1 MLPNQNL
8 NLMKLYAS
16 IHGVC
21 GLAEGYSD
29 TTVQF
34 FKTLEQAKE
43 HKNRILDLLMKEEV
57 EAIESNRGFSGGLAV
72 ESLSDGTQDIITMN
86 EDECE
91 QEILKIVEVNPT
103 WDTDNGESEVAN
115 NSTPEFLM
123 WNQMDCEVMY
133 DGEYL
138 PTDMGCIKEA
148 TDALYG
154 VSESMLMEA
163 WADFV
168 GGIYYQRDTM
178 LDADDVCIHF
188 FRIPKSDTL

>member
-1 MLPNQNL
+1 
-8 NLMKLYAS
+8 MKVYAS

-21 GLAEGYSD
+21 GLTEGYSE

-43 HKNRILDLLMKEEV
+43 HKVRLLDFLMKTEHEEV
-57 EAIESNRGFSGGLAV
+57 ITHT
-72 ESLSDGTQDIITMN
+72 DGTQDIIVYDDLN
-86 EDECE
+86 SE
-91 QEILKIVEVNPT
+91 QEILKIVEVNPL
-103 WDTDNGESEVAN
+103 WDTDKPDPAN
-115 NSTPEFLM
+115 SSTREWLM
-123 WNQMDCEVMY
+123 WNQMDTEAMY

-148 TDALYG
+148 TDALHG
-154 VSESMLMEA
+154 TVESIPMDE

-168 GGIYYQRDTM
+168 GGIYYRGEAM
-178 LDADDVCIHF
+178 LDADDVCIYF

>member
-1 MLPNQNL
+1 
-8 NLMKLYAS
+8 MKLYAS

-43 HKNRILDLLMKEEV
+43 HKARLLALLMKEEH
-57 EAIESNRGFSGGLAV
+57 EEIITHT
-72 ESLSDGTQDIITMN
+72 DGTQDIIVMN
-86 EDECE
+86 DDESLH
-91 QEILKIVEVNPT
+91 EILKIVEVNPL
-103 WDTDNGESEVAN
+103 WDTDHFNPAN
-115 NSTPEFLM
+115 SSTREWLM
-123 WNQMDCEVMY
+123 WNQMDTEVMY
-133 DGEYL
+133 DGEFL

-154 VSESMLMEA
+154 TNESMLMEP
-163 WADFV
+163 WSDFV
-168 GGIYYQRDTM
+168 GGIFYRGEAM

-188 FRIPKSDTL
+188 FRVPKSDTL

>member
-1 MLPNQNL
+1 
-8 NLMKLYAS
+8 MKLYAS

>member
-1 MLPNQNL
+1 
-8 NLMKLYAS
+8 MKLYAS

-43 HKNRILDLLMKEEV
+43 HKARVLAELLRLEPEGIV
-57 EAIESNRGFSGGLAV
+57 
-72 ESLSDGTQDIITMN
+72 SLSDGTQDIVTYSS
-86 EDECE
+86 DEAE
-91 QEILKIVEVNPT
+91 EEILKIVEVNPM
-103 WDTDNGESEVAN
+103 WDIDDPNPAN
-115 NSTPEFLM
+115 SSTREWLL
-123 WNQMDCEVMY
+123 WNQLDCKAMY
-133 DGEYL
+133 DGEFL

-154 VSESMLMEA
+154 TNESMPMDE

-168 GGIYYQRDTM
+168 GGIYYRGEAM

-188 FRIPKSDTL
+188 FRVPKSDTL

>member
-1 MLPNQNL
+1 
-8 NLMKLYAS
+8 MKLYAS
-16 IHGVC
+16 LHGVC

-43 HKNRILDLLMKEEV
+43 HKARLLALLMKEEH
-57 EAIESNRGFSGGLAV
+57 EEIITHT
-72 ESLSDGTQDIITMN
+72 DGTQDIIVMN
-86 EDECE
+86 DLESEH
-91 QEILKIVEVNPT
+91 EILKIIEVEPL
-103 WDTDNGESEVAN
+103 WDTEPKSRHTREY
-115 NSTPEFLM
+115 LM
-123 WNQMDCEVMY
+123 WNQIDCEAMY
-133 DGEYL
+133 DGDYL

-148 TDALYG
+148 TDAMHG
-154 VSESMLMEA
+154 TVSSIPMDD

-168 GGIYYQRDTM
+168 GDMYYRGEAM

>member
-21 GLAEGYSD
+21 GLAEGYSE

-43 HKNRILDLLMKEEV
+43 HKARVLALLMKTEHEEV
-57 EAIESNRGFSGGLAV
+57 ITHT
-72 ESLSDGTQDIITMN
+72 DGTQDIIVYDDLN
-86 EDECE
+86 SE
-91 QEILKIVEVNPT
+91 QEILKIVEVNPL
-103 WDTDNGESEVAN
+103 WDTDKPDPAN
-115 NSTPEFLM
+115 SSTREWLM
-123 WNQMDCEVMY
+123 WNQMDTEAMY

-148 TDALYG
+148 TDALHG
-154 VSESMLMEA
+154 TVESIPMDE

-168 GGIYYQRDTM
+168 GGIYYRGEAM
-178 LDADDVCIHF
+178 LDADDVCIYF
-188 FRIPKSDTL
+188 FRVPKSDTL

>member
-1 MLPNQNL
+1 
-8 NLMKLYAS
+8 MKLYAS

-43 HKNRILDLLMKEEV
+43 HKARILDLLMKEEH
-57 EAIESNRGFSGGLAV
+57 ESV
-72 ESLSDGTQDIITMN
+72 VSLSNGMQDTIIMN
-86 EDECE
+86 EEECE
-91 QEILKIVEVNPT
+91 QEILKIVEVEPL
-103 WDTDNGESEVAN
+103 WDTDHFNPAN
-115 NSTPEFLM
+115 SSTREWLM
-123 WNQMDCEVMY
+123 WNQMDCDVMY

-148 TDALYG
+148 TDILYG
-154 VSESMLMEA
+154 ANESMLMEP

-168 GGIYYQRDTM
+168 GGIYYRGEAM

-188 FRIPKSDTL
+188 FRVPKSDTL

>member
-1 MLPNQNL
+1 
-8 NLMKLYAS
+8 MKLYAS

-29 TTVQF
+29 TTAQF

-43 HKNRILDLLMKEEV
+43 HKARILDLLMKDEPEEV
-57 EAIESNRGFSGGLAV
+57 ITHT
-72 ESLSDGTQDIITMN
+72 DGTQDIIVMN
-86 EDECE
+86 DDESYH
-91 QEILKIVEVNPT
+91 EILKIVEVNPL
-103 WDTDNGESEVAN
+103 WDTDHFNPAN
-115 NSTPEFLM
+115 SSTREWLM
-123 WNQMDCEVMY
+123 WNQMDTEVMY

-154 VSESMLMEA
+154 TNESMLMEP
-163 WADFV
+163 WSDFV
-168 GGIYYQRDTM
+168 GGIFYRGEAM

-188 FRIPKSDTL
+188 FRVPKSDTL

>member
-1 MLPNQNL
+1 
-8 NLMKLYAS
+8 MKLYAS
-16 IHGVC
+16 LHGVC

-43 HKNRILDLLMKEEV
+43 HKARLLSLLMKEEHEEV
-57 EAIESNRGFSGGLAV
+57 ITHT
-72 ESLSDGTQDIITMN
+72 DGTQDIIVIN
-86 EDECE
+86 DDECE
-91 QEILKIVEVNPT
+91 HEILKIIEVNPL
-103 WDTDNGESEVAN
+103 WDTDHFNPAN
-115 NSTPEFLM
+115 SSTREWLM
-123 WNQMDCEVMY
+123 WNQMDCEAMY

-148 TDALYG
+148 TDAMHG
-154 VSESMLMEA
+154 TTESMPMDE

-168 GGIYYQRDTM
+168 GGIYYRGEAM

>member
-29 TTVQF
+29 TTAQF

-43 HKNRILDLLMKEEV
+43 HKARILDLLMKDEPEEV
-57 EAIESNRGFSGGLAV
+57 IT
-72 ESLSDGTQDIITMN
+72 LSDGTQDIIVMN
-86 EDECE
+86 DDESYH
-91 QEILKIVEVNPT
+91 EILKIVEVDPL
-103 WDTDNGESEVAN
+103 WDTDHFNPAN
-115 NSTPEFLM
+115 SRTCEWLM
-123 WNQMDCEVMY
+123 WNQMDTEVMY

-148 TDALYG
+148 TDVLYG
-154 VSESMLMEA
+154 TNESMLMEP

-168 GGIYYQRDTM
+168 GGIFYRGAAM

>member
-43 HKNRILDLLMKEEV
+43 HKARLLALLMKEEH
-57 EAIESNRGFSGGLAV
+57 ESV
-72 ESLSDGTQDIITMN
+72 ISLSNGLQDTVIMN
-86 EDECE
+86 DDEAE
-91 QEILKIVEVNPT
+91 HEILKIVEVNPL
-103 WDTDNGESEVAN
+103 WDIDKPDPAN
-115 NSTPEFLM
+115 SNVREWLM
-123 WNQMDCEVMY
+123 WNQMDCDVMY

-148 TDALYG
+148 TDAMHG
-154 VSESMLMEA
+154 TTESMPMDE

-168 GGIYYQRDTM
+168 GGIYYRGEAM

>member
-1 MLPNQNL
+1 
-8 NLMKLYAS
+8 MKLYAS
-16 IHGVC
+16 LHGVC

-43 HKNRILDLLMKEEV
+43 HKARLLALLMKEEH
-57 EAIESNRGFSGGLAV
+57 EEIITHT
-72 ESLSDGTQDIITMN
+72 DGTQDIIVMN
-86 EDECE
+86 DLESEH
-91 QEILKIVEVNPT
+91 EILKIIEVNPL
-103 WDTDNGESEVAN
+103 WDIDKPDPAN
-115 NSTPEFLM
+115 SNVREWLM

-133 DGEYL
+133 DGEFL

-154 VSESMLMEA
+154 TNESMPIDE

-168 GGIYYQRDTM
+168 GGIFYRGEAM

-188 FRIPKSDTL
+188 FRVPKSDTL

>member
-1 MLPNQNL
+1 
-8 NLMKLYAS
+8 MKLYAS

-133 DGEYL
+133 DGEFL

-154 VSESMLMEA
+154 TTESMPMDE

-168 GGIYYQRDTM
+168 GGIYYRGEAM

>member
-43 HKNRILDLLMKEEV
+43 HKARLLDLLMKEEV
-57 EAIESNRGFSGGLAV
+57 EEIESNRGFSGGLVV

-91 QEILKIVEVNPT
+91 QEILKIVEVNPL
-103 WDTDNGESEVAN
+103 WDTDKPDPAN
-115 NSTPEFLM
+115 SSTREWLM
-123 WNQMDCEVMY
+123 WNQMDTEVMY
-133 DGEYL
+133 DGEFL

-148 TDALYG
+148 TDALHG
-154 VSESMLMEA
+154 TVESIPMDE

-168 GGIYYQRDTM
+168 GGIYYRGEAM

-188 FRIPKSDTL
+188 FRVPKSDTL

>member
-43 HKNRILDLLMKEEV
+43 HKARILDFLMKEEV
-57 EAIESNRGFSGGLAV
+57 KAIESNRGFSGGLVV

-86 EDECE
+86 EEECE
-91 QEILKIVEVNPT
+91 QEILKIVEVNPLY
-103 WDTDNGESEVAN
+103 DTDKPDPAN
-115 NSTPEFLM
+115 SSTREWLI
-123 WNQMDCEVMY
+123 WNQMDAEAMY
-133 DGEYL
+133 NGEYL

-148 TDALYG
+148 TDALHG
-154 VSESMLMEA
+154 TVESIPMDE

-168 GGIYYQRDTM
+168 GGIYYRGEAM
-178 LDADDVCIHF
+178 LDADDVCIYF
-188 FRIPKSDTL
+188 FRVPKSDTL

>member
-1 MLPNQNL
+1 
-8 NLMKLYAS
+8 MKLYAS
-16 IHGVC
+16 LHGVC

-43 HKNRILDLLMKEEV
+43 HKARLLALLMKEEH
-57 EAIESNRGFSGGLAV
+57 EEIITHT
-72 ESLSDGTQDIITMN
+72 DGTQDIIVMN
-86 EDECE
+86 DLESEH
-91 QEILKIVEVNPT
+91 EILKIIEVNPR
-103 WDTDNGESEVAN
+103 WGTDHFNPAN
-115 NSTPEFLM
+115 SRKREWLM
-123 WNQMDCEVMY
+123 WNQMECEAMY

-148 TDALYG
+148 TDAMHG
-154 VSESMLMEA
+154 TTESMPMYE

-168 GGIYYQRDTM
+168 GGIYYRGEAM

>member
-1 MLPNQNL
+1 
-8 NLMKLYAS
+8 MKLYAS

-43 HKNRILDLLMKEEV
+43 HKARILDLLMKEEH
-57 EAIESNRGFSGGLAV
+57 ESV
-72 ESLSDGTQDIITMN
+72 VSLSNGMQDTIIMN
-86 EDECE
+86 DDESE
-91 QEILKIVEVNPT
+91 HEILKIVEVNPL
-103 WDTDNGESEVAN
+103 WDTDHFNPAN
-115 NSTPEFLM
+115 SRTCEWLM
-123 WNQMDCEVMY
+123 WNQMESEVMY

-148 TDALYG
+148 TDVLYG
-154 VSESMLMEA
+154 TNESMLMEP

-168 GGIYYQRDTM
+168 GGIFYRGEAM

>member
-1 MLPNQNL
+1 
-8 NLMKLYAS
+8 MKLYAS

-43 HKNRILDLLMKEEV
+43 HKARILDLLMKDEPEEV
-57 EAIESNRGFSGGLAV
+57 IT
-72 ESLSDGTQDIITMN
+72 LSDGTQDIILMN
-86 EDECE
+86 DDESLH
-91 QEILKIVEVNPT
+91 EILKIVEVNPL
-103 WDTDNGESEVAN
+103 WDTDHFNPAN
-115 NSTPEFLM
+115 SSTREWLM
-123 WNQMDCEVMY
+123 WNQMDTEVMY
-133 DGEYL
+133 DGEFL

-154 VSESMLMEA
+154 TNESMLMEP
-163 WADFV
+163 WSDFV
-168 GGIYYQRDTM
+168 GGIFYRGEAM

-188 FRIPKSDTL
+188 FRVPKSDTL

>member
-43 HKNRILDLLMKEEV
+43 HKARILDLLMKEEV
-57 EAIESNRGFSGGLAV
+57 EAIESNRGFSGGLVV

-91 QEILKIVEVNPT
+91 QEILKIVEVNPL
-103 WDTDNGESEVAN
+103 WDIDKPDPAN
-115 NSTPEFLM
+115 SSTREWLM
-123 WNQMDCEVMY
+123 WNQMDTEVMY
-133 DGEYL
+133 NGEYL

-154 VSESMLMEA
+154 VNESMLMEP

-168 GGIYYQRDTM
+168 GGIYYRREAM

>member
-43 HKNRILDLLMKEEV
+43 HKARILDLLMKDEPEEV
-57 EAIESNRGFSGGLAV
+57 IT
-72 ESLSDGTQDIITMN
+72 LSDGTQDIIVMN
-86 EDECE
+86 DLESEH
-91 QEILKIVEVNPT
+91 EILKIIEVNPL
-103 WDTDNGESEVAN
+103 WDTDHFNPAN
-115 NSTPEFLM
+115 SSTREWLM
-123 WNQMDCEVMY
+123 WNQMDTEAMY

-148 TDALYG
+148 TDAMHG
-154 VSESMLMEA
+154 TTESMPMDE

-168 GGIYYQRDTM
+168 GGIYYRGEAM

>member
-1 MLPNQNL
+1 
-8 NLMKLYAS
+8 MKLYAS

-43 HKNRILDLLMKEEV
+43 HKARLLALLTKAEHEEV
-57 EAIESNRGFSGGLAV
+57 ITHT
-72 ESLSDGTQDIITMN
+72 DGTQDIIVIN
-86 EDECE
+86 DDESHH
-91 QEILKIVEVNPT
+91 EILKIVEVNPL
-103 WDTDNGESEVAN
+103 WDTDHFNPAN
-115 NSTPEFLM
+115 SSTREWLM
-123 WNQMDCEVMY
+123 WNQMDTEVMY
-133 DGEYL
+133 DGEFL

-148 TDALYG
+148 TDAMYG
-154 VSESMLMEA
+154 ANESMLMEP

-168 GGIYYQRDTM
+168 GGIYYRGEAM